1 VDSIERG
8 DTGFLSIKQL
18 YPLSPDLKGYFD
30 KAEKIIVIENN
41 ASGQL
46 ANLLKL
52 ELDVHVDKKILKY
65 NGQPFSIEDVESRLK
80 EVLK

>member
-1 VDSIERG
+1 
-8 DTGFLSIKQL
+8 
-18 YPLSPDLKGYFD
+18 
-30 KAEKIIVIENN
+30 
-41 ASGQL
+41 
-46 ANLLKL
+46 L